1 MAEFILLGT
10 IVTGVGVGVVAAKA
24 SVAWVVD
31 RIPARSR

>member
-1 MAEFILLGT
+1 MSEVILLGT
-10 IVTGVGVGVVAAKA
+10 IVTGVGVGVMAAKL